1 MQETKIGFIG
11 AGNMAASII
20 GGLISQGQPP
30 ANVFAS
36 DLDAAKLAALAT
48 STGLQAASNTEIA
61 QQADVIV
68 LAVKPQVMA
77 AVCQELAASL
87 GERRPLLI
95 SIAAGINL
103 SALTG
108 WFGSDASLVR
118 CMPNTPALVGSGASG
133 LFANPQ
139 VDSDQRE
146 IANALMSAVGLALW
160 VDTEAQIDSVTAL
173 SGSGPA
179 YFFLMLEAMQDSAVK
194 LGLSAEVAKALSYQ
208 TALGAAQLAL
218 ASSETTEQ
226 LRRNVT
232 SPNGT
237 TERAINAFE
246 DGDLRGLVDSALKA
260 AHARSIELA
269 EEN

>member
-1 MQETKIGFIG
+1 VQETKIGFIG

-103 SALTG
+103 AALTS

-139 VDSDQRE
+139 VDSGQRE
-146 IANALMSAVGLALW
+146 IANALMGAVGLALW

>member
-1 MQETKIGFIG
+1 MG
-11 AGNMAASII
+11 
-20 GGLISQGQPP
+20 
-30 ANVFAS
+30 
-36 DLDAAKLAALAT
+36 
-48 STGLQAASNTEIA
+48 
-61 QQADVIV
+61 
-68 LAVKPQVMA
+68 
-77 AVCQELAASL
+77 
-87 GERRPLLI
+87 
-95 SIAAGINL
+95 
-103 SALTG
+103 
-108 WFGSDASLVR
+108 
-118 CMPNTPALVGSGASG
+118 
-133 LFANPQ
+133 
-139 VDSDQRE
+139 
-146 IANALMSAVGLALW
+146 AVGLALW